1 MWTRACRRIAHAATE
16 SSRRSRRDVK
26 SAHEGEES
34 GREAR
39 GESPLRSYFVLRGRV
54 NLLDVENEKTRAHPR
69 RRRDAKPALPRFVP

>member
-39 GESPLRSYFVLRGRV
+39 GESFAYFVRRGRV